1 MEMMAALSPECRR
14 KARAEDGGVSGTWA
28 LSTAQ
33 YGGRIGRVLLSTDAA
48 GSRLQR
54 RFASTF

>member
-1 MEMMAALSPECRR
+1 MAALSPECRR

-54 RFASTF
+54 RFESTF